1 MNGINKQ
8 LALLDGI
15 PVVIRSALAFENS
28 AQAGEIIL
36 AVPAGEEERYA
47 ALCSQYGITKLK
59 AAVHGG
65 ATRFL
70 SVKNALEYV
79 SAGYAYIAIHDGARP
94 LISTSD
100 IDRVLTDAV
109 QYGSAI
115 AAAPVT
121 DTIKQVS
128 GGAITS
134 TPDRSTLYAAQTPQA
149 FRRELYASCMEKLG
163 SRAEELTDDSAL
175 LELCGEPVH
184 ITPVTACNM
193 KVTRPDDQAHIR
205 RLYEYTLEK
214 NGYQPYTA
222 GDGAQALKLM
232 ETTHIDLVIL
242 DLMMPTMDG
251 YTFLKTMRDSGSS
264 IPVLIITARDSA
276 EDVRKAFTMGTDDFM
291 VKPVDDV
298 EMILRIRALLRR
310 ARISEEQKITV
321 GSTTLIYDSFT
332 LIQNGTEVQMPK
344 KEFQILFKLLSF
356 PNKTFTRANLMEEF
370 WDMDSESEARTVD
383 VHINRLR
390 DRLKDN
396 KDIQIVTVRGLGYK
410 AVKTADKPQGA
421 S

>member
-1 MNGINKQ
+1 MAMFSAVILAGGSASRMNGINKQ

-94 LISTSD
+94 L
-100 IDRVLTDAV
+100 TDAV

-193 KVTRPDDQAHIR
+193 KVTRP
-205 RLYEYTLEK
+205 E
-214 NGYQPYTA
+214 
-222 GDGAQALKLM
+222 
-232 ETTHIDLVIL
+232 DLAI
-242 DLMMPTMDG
+242 
-251 YTFLKTMRDSGSS
+251 
-264 IPVLIITARDSA
+264 A
-276 EDVRKAFTMGTDDFM
+276 EAV
-291 VKPVDDV
+291 
-298 EMILRIRALLRR
+298 LRR
-310 ARISEEQKITV
+310 
-321 GSTTLIYDSFT
+321 
-332 LIQNGTEVQMPK
+332 
-344 KEFQILFKLLSF
+344 
-356 PNKTFTRANLMEEF
+356 
-370 WDMDSESEARTVD
+370 
-383 VHINRLR
+383 
-390 DRLKDN
+390 
-396 KDIQIVTVRGLGYK
+396 
-410 AVKTADKPQGA
+410 
-421 S
+421 

>member
-94 LISTSD
+94 LISTAD

-193 KVTRPDDQAHIR
+193 KVTRPEEPGDSRSCFTEVIMFNILVVDDQAHIR

-214 NGYQPYTA
+214 NGYQPTPP
-222 GDGAQALKLM
+222 
-232 ETTHIDLVIL
+232 E
-242 DLMMPTMDG
+242 
-251 YTFLKTMRDSGSS
+251 
-264 IPVLIITARDSA
+264 TAR
-276 EDVRKAFTMGTDDFM
+276 
-291 VKPVDDV
+291 
-298 EMILRIRALLRR
+298 RR
-310 ARISEEQKITV
+310 
-321 GSTTLIYDSFT
+321 
-332 LIQNGTEVQMPK
+332 
-344 KEFQILFKLLSF
+344 
-356 PNKTFTRANLMEEF
+356 
-370 WDMDSESEARTVD
+370 
-383 VHINRLR
+383 
-390 DRLKDN
+390 
-396 KDIQIVTVRGLGYK
+396 
-410 AVKTADKPQGA
+410 
-421 S
+421 